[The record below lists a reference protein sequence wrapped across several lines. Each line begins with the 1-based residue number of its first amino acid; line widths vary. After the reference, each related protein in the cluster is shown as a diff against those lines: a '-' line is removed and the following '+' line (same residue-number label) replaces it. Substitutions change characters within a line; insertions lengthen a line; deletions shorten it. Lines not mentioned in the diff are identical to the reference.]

1 MRVDAVRDAA
11 TVILVRDAA
20 DAPRILMGRRGRK
33 AAFMPSKFV
42 FPGGAVDAGD
52 ADVAL
57 AQRIDPI
64 SFERLGTES
73 RCRPDA
79 LAAAAVRELWEETG
93 QVLGTPGVW
102 PDPPVDW
109 AGFAETGHVPSAAGL
124 SFVFRAITPPGRSRR
139 FDARFFVADAG
150 RLAGDPDRLPTDG
163 ELSDLRW
170 IPLAEVR
177 ALDLPFVTEVVLA
190 EVARRLPDL
199 GPPPDVPF
207 FRNDDE
213 DREVVRLGGR
223 SPLSV

>member
-1 MRVDAVRDAA
+1 MTDLAVRDAA
-11 TVILVRDAA
+11 TIILVRDA
-20 DAPRILMGRRGRK
+20 DTGPRVLMGRRGKR

-42 FPGGAVDAGD
+42 FPGGAVDEGD

-57 AQRIDPI
+57 AEPIDPV
-64 SFERLGTES
+64 SLARLGERS
-73 RCRPDA
+73 ACGPEA
-79 LAAAAVRELWEETG
+79 LAVAAVRELWEETG
-93 QVLGTPGVW
+93 QVLGVSGAW
-102 PDPPVDW
+102 RDPPRDW
-109 AGFAETGHVPSAAGL
+109 IDFAATGHVPSAAGL

-139 FDARFFVADAG
+139 FDARFFVADAS
-150 RLAGDPDRLPTDG
+150 RLAGDPDLLPVDG

-199 GPPPDVPF
+199 GPPPGVPF

-223 SPLSV
+223 SPLSA